1 MVLSNKNIKVQNISL
16 SSNQEINDNFIS
28 AEPSTLDQ
36 MQFDNNVILVVV
48 GINKPSKDIV
58 KIGSLADSVNNIV
71 VNAVTKS
78 GLSIKYIRKRLI
90 LSFFAKTDISYYGR
104 VKE

>member
-1 MVLSNKNIKVQNISL
+1 MLITGFPVYA
-16 SSNQEINDNFIS
+16 QEITNI
-28 AEPSTLDQ
+28 E
-36 MQFDNNVILVVV
+36 DNNVILVVV

>member
-1 MVLSNKNIKVQNISL
+1 MLSNKNIKVWNISL
-16 SSNQEINDNFIS
+16 GSNQEINDNFIS
-28 AEPSTLDQ
+28 AEASTLDQ
-36 MQFDNNVILVVV
+36 IQFENNVIFVVA
-48 GINKPSKDIV
+48 GTNKPSEDVV
-58 KIGSLADSVNNIV
+58 KIGSPADSVNSMV

-90 LSFFAKTDISYYGR
+90 LSFFAKTDISYYSR

>member
-1 MVLSNKNIKVQNISL
+1 MHEKLMCSL
-16 SSNQEINDNFIS
+16 FASIICLGVTGFPVYAQEITNI
-28 AEPSTLDQ
+28 E
-36 MQFDNNVILVVV
+36 DNNVILVVV

-90 LSFFAKTDISYYGR
+90 LLFFLQRPI
-104 VKE
+104 

>member
-1 MVLSNKNIKVQNISL
+1 MW
-16 SSNQEINDNFIS
+16 
-28 AEPSTLDQ
+28 
-36 MQFDNNVILVVV
+36 FDNNVILVVV

-58 KIGSLADSVNNIV
+58 KIGSLAGSVNNIV

-90 LSFFAKTDISYYGR
+90 LLFFLQRPI
-104 VKE
+104 

>member
-1 MVLSNKNIKVQNISL
+1 MW
-16 SSNQEINDNFIS
+16 
-28 AEPSTLDQ
+28 
-36 MQFDNNVILVVV
+36 FDNNVILVVV

-90 LSFFAKTDISYYGR
+90 LLFFLQRPI
-104 VKE
+104 

>member
-28 AEPSTLDQ
+28 AEASTLDQ

-48 GINKPSKDIV
+48 GINKSSKDIV

-90 LSFFAKTDISYYGR
+90 LSFLQRPI
-104 VKE
+104 